1 MSEELMA
8 VTKAYETGKPDSLVV
23 VIPSLVRKITGI
35 RKGERLAVKV
45 DSQGRV
51 IYERIGSS
59 TYEKVLPK
67 LPASEE
73 AES

>member
-1 MSEELMA
+1 MA

-45 DSQGRV
+45 DARGRV
-51 IYERIGSS
+51 IYERIGS
-59 TYEKVLPK
+59 TTDEQAPCKAL
-67 LPASEE
+67 ASEG
-73 AES
+73 ASRDG

>member
-1 MSEELMA
+1 MA

-59 TYEKVLPK
+59 TYKKVLPK
-67 LPASEE
+67 LHASEE